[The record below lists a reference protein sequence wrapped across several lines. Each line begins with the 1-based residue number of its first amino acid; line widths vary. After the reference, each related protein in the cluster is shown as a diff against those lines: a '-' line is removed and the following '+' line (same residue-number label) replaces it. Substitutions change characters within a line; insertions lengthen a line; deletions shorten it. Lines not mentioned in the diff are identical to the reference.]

1 MNALKFYNV
10 TSRDISLISQNLN
23 MTTTDILFIVLIL
36 HDKER
41 KHKNLYKLILNK
53 LQGCAYPVALSYVLP
68 TPYHSFIV
76 QPLLPG
82 LHQNCCTWNIQVI
95 TYFLPPKSPASMS
108 PGAQP
113 APRDLSSSRL
123 PIGGLL
129 HQEYPG

>member
-1 MNALKFYNV
+1 
-10 TSRDISLISQNLN
+10 
-23 MTTTDILFIVLIL
+23 MTTTDILFILLIL

-95 TYFLPPKSPASMS
+95 TYFLPPNP
-108 PGAQP
+108 
-113 APRDLSSSRL
+113 L
-123 PIGGLL
+123 PLCHLEHNQL
-129 HQEYPG
+129 H